1 MSNNKKNSNG
11 KNEIKN
17 VTVTVI
23 FDGAALNRDEK
34 IGGNILSIKKLNV
47 NGEVRSFIGKPAIR
61 HYMFQTLHRSCNWT
75 PAKVTGQGQVV
86 QFDLTQ
92 NDILS
97 SPELDLF
104 GYMFTIGRQAITRKS
119 PLGITKAVALSPYEA
134 DLAFYANH
142 DLVARGKQEG
152 LNVSPSPVNKEE
164 HNSFYKV
171 SFTLDAEMVG
181 KDIWIVEDCKY
192 ENDKLS
198 LLIAKPQSITF
209 TDVKEKT
216 DEEGRSYY
224 EVGGKRIY
232 IDRLTL
238 TVDEDLMKRNPPKQN
253 VEEHLVFKDKGKS
266 NFRIFDFTYDD
277 DSKRYTFALS
287 KEPKYDSSTK
297 KLTLEIGAIRE
308 ILCTKEPGTSE
319 NGEEIYSVKENGN
332 ETAKIYVKELK
343 PSGPYMIKFELTEE
357 KKRERMRQVICAIA
371 SGLYAQSSGEAN
383 TIVPLFV
390 IAGAVK
396 VPSPIFHPY
405 IDVRKEDG
413 QWKVIGVGD
422 ALKNS
427 WLEKDGGQTIVYIQ
441 DCERLRVDDWWKSKA
456 LRDWAQF
463 LQKLGV
469 EEQPKD
475 QGTEGTGSQTV

>member
-1 MSNNKKNSNG
+1 MSNNKQNSNG
-11 KNEIKN
+11 KNGIKN

-23 FDGAALNRDEK
+23 FDGSALNRDEK

-61 HYMFQTLHRSCNWT
+61 HYLFQTLHRSCNWT

-119 PLGITKAVALSPYEA
+119 PLGITKAVALSPYKA

-171 SFTLDAEMVG
+171 SFTLDAEMVS
-181 KDIWIVEDCKY
+181 KDIWIVEDRKY

-198 LLIAKPQSITF
+198 LLIAKPQSTTF
-209 TDVKEKT
+209 TDVEEKT

-232 IDRLTL
+232 IDGLTL

-287 KEPKYDSSTK
+287 KEPKYDSDTK

-308 ILCTKEPGTSE
+308 IPCTKEPGTSE

-343 PSGPYMIKFELTEE
+343 PSGPYRIKFELTEE

-383 TIVPLFV
+383 TIIPLFL

-405 IDVRKEDG
+405 IDIRKEDG

>member
-11 KNEIKN
+11 KNGIKN

-23 FDGAALNRDEK
+23 FEGSALNRDEK

-61 HYMFQTLHRSCNWT
+61 HYLFQTLHRSCNWT

-181 KDIWIVEDCKY
+181 KDIWIVEDRKY

-209 TDVKEKT
+209 EKVEGKQ

-224 EVGGKRIY
+224 EVDGKRIY
-232 IDRLTL
+232 IDGLTL

-253 VEEHLVFKDKGKS
+253 VEEHLVFKRQERS

-287 KEPKYDSSTK
+287 KEPKYDSSTN

-308 ILCTKEPGTSE
+308 IPCTKEPGTSE
-319 NGEEIYSVKENGN
+319 NGEDIYSVKENGN

-343 PSGPYMIKFELTEE
+343 PSGPCRIKFELTKE
-357 KKRERMRQVICAIA
+357 KRIQRIREVICAIKN
-371 SGLYAQSSGEAN
+371 GLYAQSSGEAN
-383 TIVPLFV
+383 TIVPLFL

-405 IDVRKEDG
+405 IDIRKEDG

-422 ALKNS
+422 ALENS
-427 WLEKDGGQTIVYIQ
+427 WLEEDGGQPIVYIQ

-456 LRDWAQF
+456 LRDWAEF
-463 LQKLGV
+463 LRKLGV

-475 QGTEGTGSQTV
+475 QGTEGAGSQTV

>member
-1 MSNNKKNSNG
+1 MSNNT
-11 KNEIKN
+11 IKN
-17 VTVTVI
+17 ITITII
-23 FDGAALNRDEK
+23 FDGSALNRDEK

-61 HYMFQTLHRSCNWT
+61 HYLFQTLHRSCNWT

-142 DLVARGKQEG
+142 DLVDRGRREG
-152 LNVSPSPVNKEE
+152 RNVNPSPVNKEE

-171 SFTLDAEMVG
+171 SFTLDAKMLGE
-181 KDIWIVEDCKY
+181 DIWIVEDCKY
-192 ENDKLS
+192 ENNKLS

-209 TDVKEKT
+209 TDVEEKT

-232 IDRLTL
+232 IDGLML

-253 VEEHLVFKDKGKS
+253 VEEHLIFKRQERS

-287 KEPKYDSSTK
+287 KEPKYDSSTN

-308 ILCTKEPGTSE
+308 IPCTKEPVTPE
-319 NGEEIYSVKENGN
+319 NGEYIYSVKENGS

-343 PSGPYMIKFELTEE
+343 PSGPYRIKFELTEE
-357 KKRERMRQVICAIA
+357 KKRERIRQVICTIA

-383 TIVPLFV
+383 TIIPLFL

-396 VPSPIFHPY
+396 VPSPVFHPY
-405 IDVRKEDG
+405 IDVRKEHD

-427 WLEKDGGQTIVYIQ
+427 WIEKDNNNKPVVYIQ
-441 DCERLRVDDWWKSKA
+441 DCERLKVDSKEKENISNNWDDF
-456 LRDWAQF
+456 LREI
-463 LQKLGV
+463 GV
-469 EEQPKD
+469 
-475 QGTEGTGSQTV
+475 SNH